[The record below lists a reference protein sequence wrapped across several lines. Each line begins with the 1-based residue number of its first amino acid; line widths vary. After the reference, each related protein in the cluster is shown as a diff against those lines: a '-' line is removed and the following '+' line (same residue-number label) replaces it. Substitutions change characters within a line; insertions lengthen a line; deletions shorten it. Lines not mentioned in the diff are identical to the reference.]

1 MVSFVQTLL
10 SACALVIT
18 RSDRFCQ
25 ERPLLASHPAV
36 VTRTLWGYF
45 PGIWLPTVWNIQT
58 LTEPLCL
65 GAAACTHLHLLFSSM
80 AHTVQ
85 MAYGLVVTFGPV
97 SNRVWNRFREHN
109 RKPENNKTCPRIE
122 TELGTKVISH
132 VSGTESLFSL
142 ERNKKYWGLVKN
154 DWKII
159 CIPTPASNILSVFP
173 SRQIIVQNTERG
185 QK

>member
-1 MVSFVQTLL
+1 MLHNTCLTNNLGQHFSLFWWIKTRSFMVSFVQTLL

-109 RKPENNKTCPRIE
+109 RKPENNKTICW
-122 TELGTKVISH
+122 TESEPGTKVIYT
-132 VSGTESLFSL
+132 VPEPLF
-142 ERNKKYWGLVKN
+142 
-154 DWKII
+154 
-159 CIPTPASNILSVFP
+159 
-173 SRQIIVQNTERG
+173 
-185 QK
+185 